1 VRALRAR
8 HETSNEYACLVDTV
22 GVLTLVGVVVAL
34 VVAFLALA
42 TYRRQFPKRQLRFAL
57 SLAPLLNLAH
67 AGLEVTFKG
76 QVVNDPQLATLWL
89 NSSSRADIASSAFDK
104 SDPIIF
110 TFDQRVV
117 GIASQKAQE
126 IEWMVE
132 GSELHIPPQLIRKGA
147 SLEISLV
154 VEGKAGAE
162 YDVRS
167 SLVDIQLMESRG
179 LAQGSTRLV
188 TGLLIASSAMAVV
201 VTGLIIWAFTLNLL

>member
-1 VRALRAR
+1 
-8 HETSNEYACLVDTV
+8 
-22 GVLTLVGVVVAL
+22 
-34 VVAFLALA
+34 
-42 TYRRQFPKRQLRFAL
+42 
-57 SLAPLLNLAH
+57 
-67 AGLEVTFKG
+67 
-76 QVVNDPQLATLWL
+76 VNDPQLATLWL